1 MYVKFYLL
9 LYKNNRI
16 MNLQIFPNWCKKLG
30 VIIFVIF
37 SVLSG
42 FDDFLLGY
50 NEGVKDA
57 ALQLDETSIKTY
69 NETPFTDYFGEKTIL
84 LFSTLSLVGMLIYML
99 SKENIED
106 DFINKLRLESYQ
118 LAFIIIT
125 FITLILYIFGFSLD
139 ISVDTVIFLL
149 IVSYLIIF
157 AIKKRTV

>member
-1 MYVKFYLL
+1 
-9 LYKNNRI
+9 

-42 FDDFLLGY
+42 FDDAVAGFS
-50 NEGVKDA
+50 EGVKDA

-125 FITLILYIFGFSLD
+125 FITLILYIFGFSPD

-149 IVSYLIIF
+149 LSSYLIIF